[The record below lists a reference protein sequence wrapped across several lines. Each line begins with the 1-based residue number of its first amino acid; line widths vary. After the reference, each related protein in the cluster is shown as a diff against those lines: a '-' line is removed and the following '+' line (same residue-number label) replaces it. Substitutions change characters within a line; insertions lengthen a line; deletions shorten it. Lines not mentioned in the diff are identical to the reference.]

1 MKVLE
6 QRPTTSSGLK
16 GRRSRYGLDMPP
28 PAAHISS
35 KPEMVGSQY
44 GWVKIISP
52 EKRWN
57 QSWNHCYVL
66 TECIGCGSFQWQNY
80 QSIVSGKSRGCQNCS
95 QKREVPLWLQ
105 RRLSAA
111 KSRCEKPNDRG
122 YAKYGARGILFNFSS
137 VLQAG
142 MWVMKNCPNVKR
154 ELELDR
160 IDTNGNYEPGN
171 LRFVPRKLNQA
182 NRRITVIPFFNQVEW
197 PYGPAVVTRMLS
209 MGMTREDILIAA
221 EEAVVKR
228 RKNWRIISA
237 RLDFMTYEMQAPE
250 TVTPYR
256 GNLCTTADMED
267 LSAP

>member
-28 PAAHISS
+28 PAAHISY

-66 TECIGCGSFQWQNY
+66 TECIGCGSIQWQNY

-105 RRLSAA
+105 KRLSAA
-111 KSRCEKPNDRG
+111 KSRCENPNDRG
-122 YAKYGARGILFNFSS
+122 YSKYGARGIRFSFPS

-142 MWVMKNCPNVKR
+142 IWVLRNCPNVKR
-154 ELELDR
+154 GLELDR
-160 IDTNGNYEPGN
+160 IDNNGNYEPGN
-171 LRFVPRKLNQA
+171 LRFVPRTLNQA
-182 NRRITVIPFFNQVEW
+182 NRQRTVIPFFIQAEW
-197 PYGPAVVTRMLS
+197 PYGRAVVTRMLS
-209 MGMTREDILIAA
+209 LGITREDILLSA
-221 EEAVVKR
+221 EEAVEKR

-237 RLDFMTYEMQAPE
+237 RLDFMTYEMQAPG

-256 GNLCTTADMED
+256 GSLCTTAAMED